1 MNFFETLRVTQRSSY
16 VGPGSVFFAL
26 QGLREHGALY
36 IPEAVARGASEIV
49 IDSDYALAPDLL
61 SLCKQNGVV
70 ITRVPHGYIREYLAE
85 RSAQAYG
92 YPARSL
98 CCIAVTGT
106 KGKTTTTALIYH
118 ILAQAGLAQA
128 GIRVALLNSLEHRI
142 DEYTCR
148 ATLTTEHA
156 DYIQAFLA
164 YARDMGITHLVIE
177 VAAQAVTLQ
186 RIHGIT
192 FALVAFLN
200 FSQEHGEFYGTQEA
214 YWNAKV
220 ALCSRLSA
228 KGLII
233 VPGDDERFRS
243 IRYMPG
249 STVVYREAYD
259 TAWPMGTLYDPWVSC
274 RYEDIVYICPRLLG
288 SYNSLNLLVAV
299 MVARYIGIDVQ
310 VVMAALG
317 SFPGVAGRM
326 ELYRLSRGVIAC
338 IDYAHNPAS
347 YEAVLQSLR
356 SGAVHLSVVCGAG
369 GDRDATRRS
378 AMGAIAARYAD
389 RLFLTTDNPR
399 SEDPVIIAYAMLAGV
414 DTHKQDQVV
423 IELDRARAIRRAC
436 QEAPQGGV
444 VAILGKGPDEYQII
458 KGQVYPFS
466 EKAILSQL

>member
-1 MNFFETLRVTQRSSY
+1 MYDMCMNFFETLRVTQRSSY

-36 IPEAVARGASEIV
+36 IPEVVARGASEIV
-49 IDSDYALAPDLL
+49 IDSDYAIAPDML
-61 SLCKQNGVV
+61 SLCQQNGVV
-70 ITRVPHGYIREYLAE
+70 ITRVPHRYIREYLAE

-118 ILAQAGLAQA
+118 ILAQAG
-128 GIRVALLNSLEHRI
+128 IRVALLNSLEHRI

-156 DYIQAFLA
+156 DYIQGFLA

-274 RYEDIVYICPRLLG
+274 RYEDIAYICPRLLG

-356 SGAVHLSVVCGAG
+356 SAAVHLSVVCGAG

-399 SEDPVIIAYAMLAGV
+399 SEDPVIIVYDMLAGV
-414 DTHKQDQVV
+414 DTYKQEQVV
-423 IELDRARAIRRAC
+423 IELDRALAIRRAC